1 MLWLSSN
8 VVIER
13 IGELWRQRK
22 VGLRRSEV
30 RKMPVKCPKGIKPR
44 YRVRKFRS
52 GKKVRL
58 AFCKSRVVEVKSLK
72 SGKKRKVL
80 RKRIR
85 KR

>member
-1 MLWLSSN
+1 
-8 VVIER
+8 
-13 IGELWRQRK
+13 
-22 VGLRRSEV
+22 
-30 RKMPVKCPKGIKPR
+30 MPVKCPKGTKPR